1 MFSENLNRILNEQG
15 MTHYRLAQITGI
27 THSAMSLYRN
37 DKRKPHFDNLKKIAN
52 ALNVLVDEL
61 TKENKDIENER

>member
-1 MFSENLNRILNEQG
+1 MFSENLNRIINEQG

-37 DKRKPHFDNLKKIAN
+37 GKRKPHFDNLKKIAN
-52 ALNVLVDEL
+52 ALNVSLDEL
-61 TKENKDIENER
+61 TKEGEPSER

>member
-1 MFSENLNRILNEQG
+1 MFSDNLNRILHEQG

-37 DKRKPHFDNLKKIAN
+37 AKRKPHFDNLKKIAS
-52 ALNVLVDEL
+52 ALNVAVDEL
-61 TKENKDIENER
+61 TQDKDKGETE